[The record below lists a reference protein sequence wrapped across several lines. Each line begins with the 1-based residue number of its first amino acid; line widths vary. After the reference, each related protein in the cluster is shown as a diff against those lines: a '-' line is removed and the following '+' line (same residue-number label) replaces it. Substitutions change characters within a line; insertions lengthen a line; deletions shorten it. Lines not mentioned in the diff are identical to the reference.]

1 MSSLA
6 FEFSYSEEGVTL
18 TLRPEKV
25 GLLDSLLR
33 RRRARDLEHLS
44 ADDRDLMLALADL
57 RALGDAQP
65 GTLEITPDQIRMSHA
80 LAAALDGQTAERL
93 GLPALVDLT
102 LRTDVEGLVG
112 SPSFRLRHQWMRHG
126 QRLNPPRVGAIL
138 KTNAGPR
145 RMPLW
150 MMQAVEIA
158 EGYKGGG
165 TQADQWAAL
174 ARFRQAL
181 DPGVSVGEAGMAA
194 RVSMTDFL
202 SGLQV
207 RIADRFSLAP
217 NAALDDFEV
226 VPFDGQRL
234 DGNERAEDAAIS
246 EQGAEL
252 AGEDL
257 HLFQARVRDRGALP
271 AYRLGPSN
279 YLVIDGAAA
288 LALEV
293 MARMQRA
300 PASER
305 ADFIRNPRP
314 EITEAVIA
322 SLREQG
328 RFEGLSDAAA
338 EELIEETA
346 GPLFVETAEFSD
358 RVVGLKVFEKTLAK
372 GEDSGTSWLPETFAK
387 ELAQALSEQP
397 VAELDAILG
406 RVDTAIAAS
415 APTVEV
421 AGFDLPAV
429 PEARDLVAA
438 HLAAAK
444 AAEREEDADEAPSA
458 VRRPI
463 VLDAMVNFEELR
475 WDAALK
481 PRPVEGPRTLPASI
495 RTPLKAHQAE
505 SFSWQVE
512 AWAAGLPGILNADE
526 QGLGKTLQTIAFLAW
541 LKAQTARPDAEIRG
555 PILVVAPTSLL
566 QNWEKEV
573 AQHTDA
579 PGLGHLI
586 RLYGAAIST
595 RRRTGL
601 SGKDIDSGEGKLD
614 FDALHEA
621 IAEGRGHRYWVLTT
635 YTTLTNYQHSLGRI
649 PFAAVVFDEIQTLKN
664 PDSLR
669 AHAGRAIKA
678 DFRIGLTGTPIENSA
693 VDLWAIMDQLAAG
706 KLGTYHDF
714 RGRYSNPDEVNMAEL
729 HGRVFRAND
738 RRPALALRREKDS
751 VARDLPIKSRKLHP
765 RLMPQVQEAAYEHA
779 RLKLAQGGAGAALK
793 MLHHIR
799 TVSVHPDLEGARAD
813 ADVIAASGR
822 LEATFAILRTIAA
835 AQEKALVFIEHRQ
848 MQYRFIELVKATF
861 GLKRVDLINGDTP
874 IDKRQAIVDRF
885 QGQGPGFDL
894 LVLGPKAAG
903 TGLTLTAAT
912 HVIHLSRWWNPA
924 VEEQCNDRVH
934 RIGQTRPVTVHVPM
948 AVHAGYREHSFD
960 CLLHS
965 LMQRKRRLARS
976 ALWPMG
982 DTQADADDLQ
992 RMLGAEMSASTQDP
1006 LRAALAATFLRDGA
1020 PVPEP
1025 EGDGS
1030 FRFA

>member
-1 MSSLA
+1 MA
-6 FEFSYSEEGVTL
+6 FDCSFSEDSITL
-18 TLRPEKV
+18 TLRPEKA
-25 GLLDSLLR
+25 GLLGGLLR
-33 RRRARDLEHLS
+33 RRPARDLEKLS

-65 GTLEITPDQIRMSHA
+65 GTLEITSDQIRLPHA
-80 LAAALDGQTAERL
+80 LAAALDGRTAERL
-93 GLPALVDLT
+93 GLPPVVDLT
-102 LRTDVEGLVG
+102 LRTDVDGLVG
-112 SPSFRLRHQWMRHG
+112 SPGFRLRHEWVRHG
-126 QRLNPPRVGAIL
+126 QRQLPQRVGAIL
-138 KTNAGPR
+138 KTSAGLR
-145 RMPLW
+145 RLPLW
-150 MMQAVEIA
+150 LMQAVEIA

-165 TQADQWAAL
+165 TEAEQWAAL

-181 DPGVSVGEAGMAA
+181 DPGVSVGEAGAAA

-207 RIADRFSLAP
+207 RIADRFSLSP
-217 NAALDDFEV
+217 NAALDDFDI
-226 VPFDGQRL
+226 VPFDGHRL
-234 DGNERAEDAAIS
+234 ERDERAEDQTVS

-252 AGEDL
+252 AGAEL
-257 HLFQARVRDRGALP
+257 STFQARFRNRGALP

-288 LALEV
+288 PALQV
-293 MARMQRA
+293 MAQMQRA

-314 EITEAVIA
+314 KITEAVIA

-328 RFEGLSDAAA
+328 RFEGLSEAAA
-338 EELIEETA
+338 EELIEQNA
-346 GPLFVETAEFSD
+346 GPLFVETAEFSA
-358 RVVGLKVFEKTLAK
+358 RVVGLKVFEKSLEK
-372 GEDSGTSWLPETFAK
+372 GEASGTSWLPETFAK
-387 ELAQALSEQP
+387 QLAQALSALP
-397 VAELDAILG
+397 AVELEAIRD
-406 RVDTAIAAS
+406 RVETAIATA
-415 APTVEV
+415 APSVEV
-421 AGFDLPAV
+421 AGFDLPTV

-438 HLAAAK
+438 HLAAAV
-444 AAEREEDADEAPSA
+444 AAEQHGDGDDATAPA
-458 VRRPI
+458 ARGPI

-481 PRPVEGPRTLPASI
+481 PRPVAGPCTLPPSI
-495 RTPLKAHQAE
+495 RTPLKGHQAE
-505 SFSWQVE
+505 SFAWQVK

-541 LKAQTARPDAEIRG
+541 LKSQTARPEAEIRG

-595 RRRTGL
+595 RKRAGL
-601 SGKDIDSGEGKLD
+601 AGKDIDSGEGKLD

-635 YTTLTNYQHSLGRI
+635 YTTLTNYQHSLARI

-669 AHAGRAIKA
+669 AHAGRTVNA

-693 VDLWAIMDQLAAG
+693 VDLWAIMDQLAGG
-706 KLGTYHDF
+706 KLGTYRDF
-714 RGRYSNPDEVNMAEL
+714 RGRYEAPDEVNMAEL
-729 HGRVFRAND
+729 HGRVFGATE
-738 RRPALALRREKDS
+738 RRPALALRREKDG
-751 VARDLPIKSRKLHP
+751 VARDLPTKSRKLHP
-765 RLMPQVQEAAYEHA
+765 RLMPQVQAQAYEHA
-779 RLKLAQGGAGAALK
+779 RLKLAEGGPGAALK

-799 TVSVHPDLEGARAD
+799 TVSVHPDLEGGDAD

-822 LEATFAILRTIAA
+822 VEAAFAILRTIAA

-848 MQYRFIELVKATF
+848 MQYRFIELVKAVF

-885 QGQGPGFDL
+885 QGDGPGFDL

-948 AVHAGYREHSFD
+948 AIHPGYREHSFD

-982 DTQADADDLQ
+982 DTQADVGDLQ

-1006 LRAALAATFLRDGA
+1006 LRAALAATYLRDEQPLPAPDAQGA
-1020 PVPEP
+1020 YAF
-1025 EGDGS
+1025 G
-1030 FRFA
+1030 